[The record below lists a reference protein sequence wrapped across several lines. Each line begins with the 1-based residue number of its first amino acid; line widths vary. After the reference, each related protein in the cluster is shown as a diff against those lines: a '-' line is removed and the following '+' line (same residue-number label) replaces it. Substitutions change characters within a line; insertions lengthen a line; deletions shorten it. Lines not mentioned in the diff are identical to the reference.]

1 MSLPIRI
8 PRPNSIVTAVRDYK
22 GYVAPFLAR
31 VRPRSLIP
39 PMLAL
44 KTIEFAVYRWYAA
57 PVQRSYGPPPVRELI
72 YKITST
78 CTDRCRKCG
87 IWRESEPKRASLEDV
102 EKCLAALAPTL
113 NKFTV
118 TGGEPL
124 LFKTD
129 VLQLAQLANRMRV
142 PMTVVTNGVL
152 VDEAFLREYRDLGH
166 VLVISIDTLDRS
178 RWHEFRGRDHYD
190 AVLENLRRAR
200 TILGERL
207 KVQSVLAAETVHDV
221 PEVASYCTAS
231 GLEHFVQPWV
241 DFGGGWRP
249 ARARGYDKDDGAECE
264 AWRNLCVMPNGDV
277 ARCFDHWRIEE
288 ASEPLGNLT
297 RENVLAILARGRT
310 RHVTEAMR
318 VCRLRCRQL
327 SCNVRQAG

>member
-1 MSLPIRI
+1 VSLPIRI
-8 PRPNSIVTAVRDYK
+8 PRPSSIVAGLRDYA
-22 GYVAPFLAR
+22 GYVSPFVAR
-31 VRPRSLIP
+31 VSPRSLIP

-44 KTIEFAVYRWYAA
+44 KTIEFAVYRWYAP
-57 PVQRSYGPPPVRELI
+57 PVQRTYGPPSVRELI

-78 CTDRCRKCG
+78 CTDRCKKCG
-87 IWRESEPKRASLEDV
+87 IWREPEPKRASVEDV
-102 EKCLAALAPTL
+102 ENCLAALAPTL
-113 NKFTV
+113 GKFTV

-124 LFKTD
+124 LFKSD
-129 VLQLAQLANRMRV
+129 VLQLARAANRMRV
-142 PMTVVTNGVL
+142 PMTVVSNGVL

-178 RWHEFRGRDHYD
+178 RWHEFRGRDHYEI
-190 AVLENLRRAR
+190 VLENLRRAR

-207 KVQSVLAAETVHDV
+207 KVQSVLAAETVQDV
-221 PEVASYCTAS
+221 PEVARYCAAS

-241 DFGGGWRP
+241 DFGGGWRS
-249 ARARGYDKDDGAECE
+249 ARAQGNGDAAAACE

-288 ASEPLGNLT
+288 AREPLGNLT

-310 RHVTEAMR
+310 RDVTQTMR
-318 VCRLRCRQL
+318 ACRLRCRQL
-327 SCNVRQAG
+327 SCNVREAA